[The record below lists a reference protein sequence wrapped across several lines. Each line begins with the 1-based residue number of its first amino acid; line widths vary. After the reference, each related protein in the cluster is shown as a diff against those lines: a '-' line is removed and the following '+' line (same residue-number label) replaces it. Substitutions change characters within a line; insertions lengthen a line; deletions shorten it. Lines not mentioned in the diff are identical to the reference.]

1 MNVRSCCLFTRAED
15 EESSDMQ
22 IIVVYGTSCIKP
34 SAYTRFTNI
43 CLNQAKSFM
52 SLPDL
57 KPELYHKS
65 RCQFTDCC
73 PKRISFP
80 FFLSSESVSNES
92 NEGTLL
98 ATFLVDLRGRN
109 NIAHYARKALFGK
122 LCWRKL
128 FVISVLLKL
137 RVVEAQNL
145 FSIPKMRNCF
155 DGTLKESFYLKWQHM
170 INLNVN

>member
-1 MNVRSCCLFTRAED
+1 MRSCCLLTRAEA
-15 EESSDMQ
+15 EGSSDMQ

-43 CLNQAKSFM
+43 CLKLNHFM

-73 PKRISFP
+73 PKRISFISS
-80 FFLSSESVSNES
+80 LSFESVSVES

-109 NIAHYARKALFGK
+109 NIAHYARKVLFGK
-122 LCWRKL
+122 LRWRKL
-128 FVISVLLKL
+128 F
-137 RVVEAQNL
+137 A
-145 FSIPKMRNCF
+145 FSA
-155 DGTLKESFYLKWQHM
+155 LSF
-170 INLNVN
+170 I